1 LIGITPLVAIN
12 IANGEN
18 LRESPTLMFESSFSS
33 EILCSYLILAKSK
46 FKLKEIL
53 SLSLLATAL
62 TFILENQNQLI

>member
-46 FKLKEIL
+46 FKLKEIFITEL
-53 SLSLLATAL
+53 TAL
-62 TFILENQNQLI
+62 TFISENQNQLI